1 MLLKKHNNYTALSCD
16 NSECLCNAAEEIW
29 VIESTYLL
37 LNESDWDDY
46 FNSKQSTSNKNVII
60 HVIQKE
66 WIKDFKIKLK

>member
-1 MLLKKHNNYTALSCD
+1 M
-16 NSECLCNAAEEIW
+16 
-29 VIESTYLL
+29 IESTYLL

-46 FNSKQSTSNKNVII
+46 FNSKQFNSNKNVII